1 MKCESR
7 TQHKSTSSQTGVV
20 RKCQLFIQVITKA
33 MILCKYSRCGCVR
46 PSIDGVYKQTKL
58 LRNAMVPVAYRG
70 KVEEMSSGQIM
81 SEIIVPLFPGPKR
94 RHNRSWRIVK
104 VLTTYFWLKV
114 AFGLNFPNKEI
125 RAE

>member
-81 SEIIVPLFPGPKR
+81 SEMTLPLFPGPKR
-94 RHNRSWRIVK
+94 RHNRSWPIVK
-104 VLTTYFWLKV
+104 YLPTLLTV
-114 AFGLNFPNKEI
+114 AILAQGTI
-125 RAE
+125 RA